1 MSLRKFGEQHNN
13 DKAFGSVNKMSYHP
27 GYYLVI
33 YLRGPR
39 GTLIDA
45 HRNVNNLRIAKK
57 KMQEALRGQ
66 HPLQHSR

>member
-1 MSLRKFGEQHNN
+1 MSLRKF
-13 DKAFGSVNKMSYHP
+13 DKRHSSKWAFGSINKMSYSP

-33 YLRGPR
+33 YLRGAN
-39 GTLIDA
+39 GKLIDA
-45 HRNVNNLRIAKK
+45 HRDANNLRIAKK